1 MFFECSRNLVFMRKL
16 DVLSFKVMHVDERIH
31 IHIIVVP
38 VL

>member
-16 DVLSFKVMHVDERIH
+16 DALSFKVMHVDERIH
-31 IHIIVVP
+31 IIVVP